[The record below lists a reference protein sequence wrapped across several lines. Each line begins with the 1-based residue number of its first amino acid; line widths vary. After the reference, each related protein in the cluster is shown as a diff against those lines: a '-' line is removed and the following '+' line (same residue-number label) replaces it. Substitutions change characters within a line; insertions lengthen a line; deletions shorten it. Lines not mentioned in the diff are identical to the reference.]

1 VNKPVIARFL
11 RQFIPDSSAGASL
24 ASLCAMRLALATR
37 AKTENNSI
45 RKEQDTMPWEL
56 SGNTFGTT
64 TTNFLGTRDAQ
75 PLVIKTN
82 GAEAMRVTS
91 DGKVSIGNLGGPRS
105 PDYRLDVQGVLNADE
120 LFKGGA
126 PLVESQWT
134 TIGGGITYDGG
145 EVGIGAR
152 VSGYR
157 LNVDGVINAADVHKG
172 GAPLV
177 GSQWEDG
184 ESGGISYSGG
194 SVGIGTMNASYK
206 LNVDGAINAT
216 EFRRNGNVLVGSQ
229 WTEVSGV
236 GIRYNAL
243 VGLGKVPA
251 SPYKLD
257 VAGSINATDIH
268 KNGSSLVS
276 SQWTDV
282 GTDVGGGI
290 NYAGSNVGIGAQ
302 TPQGKLD
309 VRGDIRAGNSDIY
322 FTRADHNHTG
332 IGNTAG
338 FAAIENA
345 ADYGALMI
353 LGRAGT
359 PRGRYVRLWDYLQ
372 VNGGMDVTGN
382 VGIGTSTP
390 NRTLHV
396 QGSEIH
402 SGGGGA
408 GYSFSNRQTAAF
420 VEGPGGGERWVWYAS
435 GGVARLWSGAD
446 KLSVALDPT
455 VQTAVTIGPG
465 TNGRL
470 KVRHIDGKHW
480 MNDSNEGLHLNWDT
494 GQPVNIGQNLNVRG
508 NAYKPGG
515 GFWSASSD
523 IRLKKSVES
532 LKGALE
538 KLLQLRGVRF
548 EWKKPEEQGNLTG
561 PQMGLVAQ
569 EVEEVFPEWISTD
582 SSGYKNMTV
591 RGFEALAVEAFKQL
605 KAENNELRA
614 RIEALEPA

>member
-1 VNKPVIARFL
+1 
-11 RQFIPDSSAGASL
+11 
-24 ASLCAMRLALATR
+24 
-37 AKTENNSI
+37 
-45 RKEQDTMPWEL
+45 MPWDL

-82 GAEAMRVTS
+82 SAEAMRVTS

-177 GSQWEDG
+177 GSQWEEG

-194 SVGIGTMNASYK
+194 SVGIGTINPSYK
-206 LNVDGAINAT
+206 LNVNGAINAT

-243 VGLGKVPA
+243 VGLGKAPA

-268 KNGSSLVS
+268 KNGFSVVS

-282 GTDVGGGI
+282 SGGI
-290 NYAGSNVGIGAQ
+290 NYGGNVIINGQLSVARPHSDWMFLQ
-302 TPQGKLD
+302 QQRD
-309 VRGDIRAGNSDIY
+309 VEGGGGFHVHNPWGDS
-322 FTRADHNHTG
+322 
-332 IGNTAG
+332 TAPG
-338 FAAIENA
+338 GA
-345 ADYGALMI
+345 AD
-353 LGRAGT
+353 RN
-359 PRGRYVRLWDYLQ
+359 RLEIAYRTASGQDLWGQFVLH
-372 VNGGMDVTGN
+372 GPTGN
-382 VGIGTSTP
+382 VGIGTGNPGAKLDVS
-390 NRTLHV
+390 
-396 QGSEIH
+396 G
-402 SGGGGA
+402 SGGA
-408 GYSFSNRQTAAF
+408 YQCCAPVTPTLSLSEASNTANRQAWLQFHNWGEA
-420 VEGPGGGERWVWYAS
+420 EAYIRLAGGGPAGS
-435 GGVARLWSGAD
+435 GREGLRRIEIGDSQRQNT
-446 KLSVALDPT
+446 ALQALANSNPIRFSAAWTGFPD
-455 VQTAVTIGPG
+455 AVTNQAEI
-465 TNGRL
+465 
-470 KVRHIDGKHW
+470 
-480 MNDSNEGLHLNWDT
+480 SNDT
-494 GQPVNIGQNLNVRG
+494 GTYKTLMIVGNRSAGVGRRVSIWDRLEVNGS
-508 NAYKPGG
+508 AFKPGG
-515 GFWSASSD
+515 GSWSSLSD
-523 IRLKKSVES
+523 VRVKKNVLP

-538 KLLQLRGVRF
+538 QLLRLRGVSF
-548 EWKKPEEQGNLTG
+548 EWKKPEEQGNLMG
-561 PQMGLVAQ
+561 SQMGLIAQ
-569 EVEEVFPEWISTD
+569 EVEEVLPEWISTD
-582 SSGYKNMTV
+582 PNGYKNMTV
-591 RGFEALAVEAFKQL
+591 RGFEALVVEAFKQL
-605 KAENNELRA
+605 NAENETLKARLTAENNELRA
-614 RIEALEPA
+614 